1 MKESPAAQPTSMPA
15 SQVEI
20 RAIQERLQ
28 AIRAGQV
35 AVSSSPAS
43 RMVEMFP
50 AQSAAPGRM
59 SANREAI
66 PTGIA
71 PPERPLERSRA
82 GVAAQNRP
90 TDADVTAAVRIAAAE
105 AQQAAELQQAA
116 ESLRAMSAALT
127 STFVP
132 SAPSSVPSSVPSA
145 SFAAGAAPV
154 AAASPQTP
162 IAAASGRRAH
172 PEAPTR
178 PEFPAAEVMRL
189 LEVKADEINQLSAA
203 QEAAMLELKAIAQK
217 LERDWKAL
225 DTQQYIF
232 AGEASDLPAL
242 CEYLDPEVPLVQ
254 RDDRGAFV
262 VTKRPVDLFQAERDA
277 EWMAQSLRHRG
288 DGHSSGLV
296 GGGRRHRSTGL
307 APAPSSSAI
316 AIAFTA
322 AQRALRGLMA
332 LVSQV
337 LLPGDCQR
345 TARSMQ
351 RQSTPA
357 TAGRPPMTEAPS
369 MQTSA
374 VLLIG
379 AAIARIGADWLL
391 AVNSGFWLPVALLI
405 VAPAVLAIY
414 RTTVAPHT
422 SVTWGY
428 RIFLI
433 FLGLLIGGRVL

>member
-1 MKESPAAQPTSMPA
+1 MKESPAAQPTSMPT

-50 AQSAAPGRM
+50 AQSAAIGRM
-59 SANREAI
+59 SAIREAI

-71 PPERPLERSRA
+71 PSERPSEKPPERNYA

-90 TDADVTAAVRIAAAE
+90 TDADVTAAVREAAAE
-105 AQQAAELQQAA
+105 AQQAAQFRQAA

-127 STFVP
+127 STFVAP
-132 SAPSSVPSSVPSA
+132 APASAPSSPFTAV
-145 SFAAGAAPV
+145 AAPAESTSPRPPV
-154 AAASPQTP
+154 AAAS
-162 IAAASGRRAH
+162 GRKSH

-178 PEFPAAEVMRL
+178 HEFPAAEVMRL

-217 LERDWKAL
+217 LERDWKDM
-225 DTQQYIF
+225 DTQRHIF
-232 AGEASDLPAL
+232 AGEVSDLPAL
-242 CEYLDPEVPLVQ
+242 CEYLDTEVPLVQ
-254 RDDRGAFV
+254 RDERGAFV
-262 VTKRPVDLFQAERDA
+262 VTKRPIDLFQAERDA
-277 EWMAQSLRHRG
+277 EWMAQSLRHRS
-288 DGHSSGLV
+288 DGRSTGSARQGQ
-296 GGGRRHRSTGL
+296 RYRSTGL
-307 APAPSSSAI
+307 TPAPSSAI
-316 AIAFTA
+316 AIALTTT
-322 AQRALRGLMA
+322 QRALRGLLA
-332 LVSQV
+332 LVNQV
-337 LLPGDCQR
+337 LLPSDRQR
-345 TARSMQ
+345 TARSRQ
-351 RQSTPA
+351 RQSTTA
-357 TAGRPPMTEAPS
+357 TAGRSPMTAAPS
-369 MQTSA
+369 MQASA

-391 AVNSGFWLPVALLI
+391 AMNAGFWLPVALLI
-405 VAPAVLAIY
+405 VAPAALAIY

-422 SVTWGY
+422 SITWGY

>member
-1 MKESPAAQPTSMPA
+1 MKESPATQPTSLPA

-35 AVSSSPAS
+35 AVSSVPAP

-50 AQSAAPGRM
+50 AQSTVAGRASATPGGIASR
-59 SANREAI
+59 
-66 PTGIA
+66 IA
-71 PPERPLERSRA
+71 PPGHPPAHSRA
-82 GVAAQNRP
+82 TVGKQDRLQDRP
-90 TDADVTAAVRIAAAE
+90 TEADVAAAVRMATAE

-127 STFVP
+127 SAVVAP
-132 SAPSSVPSSVPSA
+132 APSGASSP
-145 SFAAGAAPV
+145 SFAAAKAPFV
-154 AAASPQTP
+154 
-162 IAAASGRRAH
+162 AASGRKSP

-178 PEFPAAEVMRL
+178 LEFPAAEVMRL

-217 LERDWKAL
+217 LERDWKTL
-225 DTQQYIF
+225 DTQQHPF
-232 AGEASDLPAL
+232 AGEAADLPPL
-242 CEYLDPEVPLVQ
+242 CEYLETEVPLVQ
-254 RDDRGAFV
+254 RDEKGAFV

-288 DGHSSGLV
+288 DG
-296 GGGRRHRSTGL
+296 RSTGSASQGQRYRSGRL
-307 APAPSSSAI
+307 TPAPSASAMAI
-316 AIAFTA
+316 AATT
-322 AQRALRGLMA
+322 AQRALRGLLA
-332 LVSQV
+332 LVNRV
-337 LLPGDCQR
+337 LLPSDRQR
-345 TARSMQ
+345 AARSMQ
-351 RQSTPA
+351 RQSPPA
-357 TAGRPPMTEAPS
+357 TTGRLPMTEAPS

-391 AVNSGFWLPVALLI
+391 AMNADFWLPVALLI
-405 VAPAVLAIY
+405 VAPAALAIY

-422 SVTWGY
+422 SITWGY